1 MEEVETYKLEDASY
15 QYLIWK
21 NGTELGEKLTI
32 AQSEKF
38 SFKDTLEVACD
49 VPNDTWYFEIEPKAG
64 WVPQSQIAFGI
75 LIAALVSGVL
85 TVGYWQY
92 EMQRYKRH
100 CMRKRSNGQQNG
112 RKKQVKPK
120 QDFSLT

>member
-1 MEEVETYKLEDASY
+1 MEEVETYKLEDTSY

-21 NGTELGEKLTI
+21 NGTEPGEKLTI

-64 WVPQSQIAFGI
+64 WYRSHRS
-75 LIAALVSGVL
+75 LL
-85 TVGYWQY
+85 GYD
-92 EMQRYKRH
+92 
-100 CMRKRSNGQQNG
+100 RSPCFRSVDGWLLA
-112 RKKQVKPK
+112 V
-120 QDFSLT
+120 

>member
-38 SFKDTLEVACD
+38 FL
-49 VPNDTWYFEIEPKAG
+49 
-64 WVPQSQIAFGI
+64 
-75 LIAALVSGVL
+75 
-85 TVGYWQY
+85 
-92 EMQRYKRH
+92 
-100 CMRKRSNGQQNG
+100 
-112 RKKQVKPK
+112 
-120 QDFSLT
+120 